1 MEKGQETMAEHEQEN
16 KHEQEQEYEH
26 VQEQEHEQEREQDQQ
41 QQQQPAIEWHS
52 PAEEPFRLTGFPW
65 FGQDRVYRRLPVKP
79 EYPIRPEVDWLANH
93 TAGGQIAFQ
102 TDSRQIWVKARL
114 RAPADMNHMPA
125 TGQCGFDLYLG
136 RPGEQRFYGVTKY
149 DLKATSYEY
158 KLLEAGSAAGA
169 GLRAGATDLKAV
181 TLNFPL
187 YQGVEEVSIGLDAG
201 AQALPFPPYAYSG
214 RLIFYGTSITQ
225 GGCASRPGMAYT
237 NILSRRLNIETV
249 NLGFSGNGKGDPELA
264 KLIAQIPNPRL
275 LVLDYEPNCVSTEL
289 LRETLP
295 QFIRIYREA
304 HPLVPILVVSRIPF
318 SHDLVHQDVL
328 QARKERGEFQRQTV
342 QVFRSRGDANIFFYD
357 GSTLLGDDFD
367 ECTVDGIHP
376 TDLGFLRIAN
386 GLEPVLRGILGA
398 PIPGAPRSARSS

>member
-1 MEKGQETMAEHEQEN
+1 MEKGQETMAEHEQEH
-16 KHEQEQEYEH
+16 KHEQEQKH
-26 VQEQEHEQEREQDQQ
+26 EQEHEQEQEQEQQ
-41 QQQQPAIEWHS
+41 QRQQAAIEWHS
-52 PAEEPFRLTGFPW
+52 PTEKPFRLTGFPW
-65 FGQDRVYRRLPVKP
+65 FEQDRVYRRLPVKP
-79 EYPIRPEVDWLANH
+79 DYPIRPEVDWLANH

-102 TDSRQIWVKARL
+102 TDSRQIWVKVRL

-158 KLLEAGSAAGA
+158 KLLETGPAAAG
-169 GLRAGATDLKAV
+169 LKAV

-187 YQGVEEVSIGLDAG
+187 YQGVEEVLIGLDAG
-201 AQALPFPPYAYSG
+201 AQVLPFPPYAYRG

-304 HPLVPILVVSRIPF
+304 HPSVPILVVSRIPF
-318 SHDLVHQDVL
+318 AHDLVHEDVL
-328 QARKERGEFQRQTV
+328 QAREERREFQRQTV
-342 QVFRSRGDANIFFYD
+342 EMFRSSGDANIFFYD

-398 PIPGAPRSARSS
+398 PISAAPRSVRSS